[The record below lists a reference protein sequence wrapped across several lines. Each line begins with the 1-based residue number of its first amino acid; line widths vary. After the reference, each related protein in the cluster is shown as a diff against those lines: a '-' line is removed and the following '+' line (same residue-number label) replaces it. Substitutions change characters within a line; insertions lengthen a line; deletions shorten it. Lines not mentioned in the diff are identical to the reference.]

1 MKQTLRVVAFLSLT
15 CAAGVARAQ
24 RVDVAVG
31 AGSMYAAPASQAGT
45 NHSQQSLS
53 GGFYPVASA
62 DLMFRKHF
70 GVQGEAAW
78 KGSRGIYTANGL
90 NQPFRPFFAD
100 LNGVWVSRLFWRTD
114 AELMGGAGA
123 QITRF
128 YKGTE
133 ACGILSGC
141 VPYVSSNH
149 LMGHFGG
156 GLRFYPTRHNFFIR
170 PEGHLYV
177 VRNNVEFSSGR
188 AVRYGVSI
196 GYSFGR

>member
-1 MKQTLRVVAFLSLT
+1 
-15 CAAGVARAQ
+15 
-24 RVDVAVG
+24 
-31 AGSMYAAPASQAGT
+31 MYAAPASQASSS
-45 NHSQQSLS
+45 HSQESLS
-53 GGFYPVASA
+53 GGSYPAVSA

-70 GVQGEAAW
+70 GVQGEIAW

-100 LNGVWVSRLFWRTD
+100 LNAIWVSRLTWHTD
-114 AELMGGAGA
+114 VELMGGAGA

-128 YKGTE
+128 YKGTQ
-133 ACGILSGC
+133 ACGIISGC
-141 VPYVSSNH
+141 VPYVSSDH

-156 GLRFYPTRHNFFIR
+156 GLRFYPTHHNFFIR

-177 VRNNVEFSSGR
+177 VHNNVEFSSAR

-196 GYSFGR
+196 GYTFGR